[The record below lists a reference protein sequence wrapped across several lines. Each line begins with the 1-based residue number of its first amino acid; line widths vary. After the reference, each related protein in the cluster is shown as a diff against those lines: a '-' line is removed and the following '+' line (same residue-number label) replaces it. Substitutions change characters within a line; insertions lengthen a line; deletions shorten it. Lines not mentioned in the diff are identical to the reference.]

1 MKDTII
7 VFKKELKGILR
18 DKRLLITITLIPL
31 LFIPTLFYFVGQT
44 SSSVKYEK
52 ITIAYK
58 ESSGFINLLKKN
70 DVELLHI
77 DDVNIAMKFDAW
89 NVFVQEDD
97 KENEITV
104 YINTKLDNFNVI
116 KRRIDYYYSEYK
128 NETIE
133 RNLKALKI
141 LPSKIYPKKIVIKDV
156 TERKNRYSIVL
167 SFLLPYLILIYLFS
181 NAMGV
186 GLDSIAGEKERGTLQ
201 LLLVNRI
208 KRNSIL
214 FGKLFATMSV
224 SLTGTVFSLIGIF
237 IAVKMNFMNFESNI
251 NFIMKPDDFFFLSL
265 LIISLSMFIV
275 SILIFIS
282 TYSRTIKEGQGY
294 VMPIYLLI
302 IILGISSLTPGSSIA
317 IQYAH
322 WPFISSVTG
331 MVKLLVGEYS
341 LQDIFTAM
349 VSNIVLASILIRL
362 SAYFFNKESI
372 IFRK

>member
-1 MKDTII
+1 MRDTII
-7 VFKKELKGILR
+7 VFKKELKGIFR
-18 DKRLLITITLIPL
+18 DKRLLITITLVPL

-44 SSSVKYEK
+44 SSGVKYEK

-58 ESSGFINLLKKN
+58 ESSGFIDLLRKN
-70 DVELLHI
+70 DIELLHI
-77 DDVNIAMKFDAW
+77 DDVNLAMKFDAW
-89 NVFVQEDD
+89 NVFVREDD
-97 KENEITV
+97 KQNEITV
-104 YINTKLDNFNVI
+104 YINTKLDNFRVI
-116 KRRIDYYYSEYK
+116 KRRIDFYYSEYK

-133 RNLKALKI
+133 KNLNALKI
-141 LPSKIYPKKIVIKDV
+141 LPSQIYPKKIVIKDV
-156 TERKNRYSIVL
+156 TVRKNRYSIVL

-208 KRNSIL
+208 KRNNIL

-224 SLTGTVFSLIGIF
+224 SLTGTIFSLIGIF

-251 NFIMKPDDFFFLSL
+251 NFIMKPDDFLFLSL
-265 LIISLSMFIV
+265 LIISLAMFIV

-294 VMPIYLLI
+294 IMPIYLVI

-317 IQYAH
+317 IQYTH
-322 WPFISSVTG
+322 WPFISSITG
-331 MVKLLVGEYS
+331 MVKLLVGEYR
-341 LQDIFTAM
+341 LQDIFTAI